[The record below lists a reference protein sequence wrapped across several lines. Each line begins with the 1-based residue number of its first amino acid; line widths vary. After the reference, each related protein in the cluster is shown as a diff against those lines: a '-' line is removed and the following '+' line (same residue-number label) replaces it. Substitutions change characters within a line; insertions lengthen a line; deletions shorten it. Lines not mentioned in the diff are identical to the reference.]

1 MRYAKGCVW
10 YKTAAA
16 WETFC
21 RIPGMSRR
29 FMDVMITVSVLN
41 GFVKNGSTVRSFMK
55 GILVATY
62 MKTIAP
68 L

>member
-1 MRYAKGCVW
+1 
-10 YKTAAA
+10 
-16 WETFC
+16 
-21 RIPGMSRR
+21 MSRR

-41 GFVKNGSTVRSFMK
+41 GFVKNGSTVRCFMK